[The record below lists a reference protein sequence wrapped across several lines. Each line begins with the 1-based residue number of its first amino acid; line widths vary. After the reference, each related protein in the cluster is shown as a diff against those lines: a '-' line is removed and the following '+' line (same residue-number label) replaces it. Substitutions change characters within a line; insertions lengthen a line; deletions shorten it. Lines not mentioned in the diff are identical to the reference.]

1 MTYEVEFKS
10 PGKHMPFQYRDYTV
24 RAQNVTEAEEKA
36 FKQLQMDDSV
46 DSDWVKNAKLNLI
59 WPPGERMFYSRMKL
73 TTSEQINDA
82 TQTRFIPDDVYD
94 IRKDR
99 PPLWSFLT
107 IPFQLLVCKILDIKD
122 YFKKK

>member
-1 MTYEVEFKS
+1 MKNYLSKS
-10 PGKHMPFQYRDYTV
+10 
-24 RAQNVTEAEEKA
+24 RARALAADKI
-36 FKQLQMDDSV
+36 K
-46 DSDWVKNAKLNLI
+46 SDK
-59 WPPGERMFYSRMKL
+59 KL

-122 YFKKK
+122 HFKRK

>member
-1 MTYEVEFKS
+1 MISMKNYLSKS
-10 PGKHMPFQYRDYTV
+10 RE
-24 RAQNVTEAEEKA
+24 RALAADKI
-36 FKQLQMDDSV
+36 K
-46 DSDWVKNAKLNLI
+46 SDK
-59 WPPGERMFYSRMKL
+59 KL

-99 PPLWSFLT
+99 PPLWSILT

-122 YFKKK
+122 YFFRR

>member
-1 MTYEVEFKS
+1 MKS
-10 PGKHMPFQYRDYTV
+10 DK
-24 RAQNVTEAEEKA
+24 
-36 FKQLQMDDSV
+36 
-46 DSDWVKNAKLNLI
+46 
-59 WPPGERMFYSRMKL
+59 KL
-73 TTSEQINDA
+73 TTSEDINDA

-122 YFKKK
+122 YFKKKSP

>member
-1 MTYEVEFKS
+1 MKKS
-10 PGKHMPFQYRDYTV
+10 IWYGFGKMKS
-24 RAQNVTEAEEKA
+24 NK
-36 FKQLQMDDSV
+36 
-46 DSDWVKNAKLNLI
+46 
-59 WPPGERMFYSRMKL
+59 KL
-73 TTSEQINDA
+73 TTSEDINDA
-82 TQTRFIPDDVYD
+82 KQTRFIPDDVYD

>member
-1 MTYEVEFKS
+1 MISLKNYLSKS
-10 PGKHMPFQYRDYTV
+10 RE
-24 RAQNVTEAEEKA
+24 RA
-36 FKQLQMDDSV
+36 L
-46 DSDWVKNAKLNLI
+46 NADK
-59 WPPGERMFYSRMKL
+59 KL

-107 IPFQLLVCKILDIKD
+107 IPFQLLVCKIIDIKD

>member
-1 MTYEVEFKS
+1 MISLKNYLKLKS
-10 PGKHMPFQYRDYTV
+10 NK
-24 RAQNVTEAEEKA
+24 
-36 FKQLQMDDSV
+36 
-46 DSDWVKNAKLNLI
+46 
-59 WPPGERMFYSRMKL
+59 KL

-107 IPFQLLVCKILDIKD
+107 IPFQLLVCKIIDIKD
-122 YFKKK
+122 YFKKKKNAN